1 MKIVE
6 ALESKDG
13 LLTINSE
20 QLCSKAKDLARKD
33 KTENQLLGSQR
44 TYLEITS
51 LIITRYTW
59 LDIKINFVKQSNKGF
74 RKRK

>member
-13 LLTINSE
+13 QLTMNSE
-20 QLCSKAKDLARKD
+20 QLCSKAKDLASKD
-33 KTENQLLGSQR
+33 KTENQLMGSQR

-59 LDIKINFVKQSNKGF
+59 VDIKINFVKQSNKGF
-74 RKRK
+74 RK